1 MDEDNGNAPAGED
14 TLESL
19 LASLETKPHAAD
31 EPASDTGE
39 PPALEDEAANG
50 DDADASNDGDGEENK
65 EDEGDAAPNKKL
77 SGAQRAARK
86 IERLE
91 AELAELRERRP
102 APAAGDATALASA
115 IEAEI
120 GGPPD
125 EKDFPDFLAFERALT
140 AYETEK
146 RIVARELKKEAAK
159 SANVERERFVEVVEA
174 HNERLD
180 ELEALLPGVKAKLA
194 ASDAQVARHVGE
206 LVIGSDKSALLQVH
220 LATKPDEL
228 AKLNRMSPVQAA
240 REIGRLEA
248 RLALPKPR
256 TETRAPAPVRAPR
269 GGATPTS
276 HESEMNAWLSKQYGP
291 RV

>member
-1 MDEDNGNAPAGED
+1 MENEEGNTPAGNED

-19 LASLETKPHAAD
+19 LASLDTGNHAAD
-31 EPASDTGE
+31 ADEGNTGE
-39 PPALEDEAANG
+39 TPELEDDAANG
-50 DDADASNDGDGEENK
+50 DDAEASDGDGEADTK
-65 EDEGDAAPNKKL
+65 DEDAAAPKKL

-102 APAAGDATALASA
+102 AAAAGDAKSLDAA
-115 IEAEI
+115 IAAEI

-159 SANVERERFVEVVEA
+159 SETLQRARLTEVVEA

-180 ELEALLPGVKAKLA
+180 ELEARLPGVKAKLA

-206 LVIGSDKSALLQVH
+206 LIIESDKSALLQVH

-228 AKLNRMSPVQAA
+228 AKLNRMSPVAAA

-276 HESEMNAWLSKQYGP
+276 HESEMNAWLSKTYGP
-291 RV
+291 RT